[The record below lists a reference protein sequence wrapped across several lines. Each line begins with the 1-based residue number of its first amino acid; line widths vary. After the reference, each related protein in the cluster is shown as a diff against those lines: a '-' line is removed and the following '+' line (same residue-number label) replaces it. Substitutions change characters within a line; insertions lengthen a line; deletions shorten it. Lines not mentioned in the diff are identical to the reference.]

1 MDPLKKFLVNPTKS
15 SANQIKLKNWDPLY
29 SWNKSKID
37 TVTEM
42 EQFSKKI
49 SELQYKL
56 FAANKKS
63 LLIILQGPD
72 ASGKDGTIRQV
83 MGALNPQNCYVKSF
97 KVPNETELSHDYLW
111 RIHIEV
117 PSKGQIAIFNRSH
130 YEDIIEPSVNN
141 LISKDQVILR
151 CTQINDFE
159 RYLSENGTTIIK
171 FFLHISK
178 DEQKRRLQERIQ
190 DPAKQWKI
198 KESDLLSHRNWNK
211 YIGAYENILS
221 RCNRK
226 WAPWYIIPANVKHF
240 RNWAISYIILKK
252 LEIMKPEF
260 PRVKLD
266 ASEFL
271 ID

>member
-1 MDPLKKFLVNPTKS
+1 M
-15 SANQIKLKNWDPLY
+15 
-29 SWNKSKID
+29 
-37 TVTEM
+37 
-42 EQFSKKI
+42 
-49 SELQYKL
+49 
-56 FAANKKS
+56 
-63 LLIILQGPD
+63 
-72 ASGKDGTIRQV
+72 
-83 MGALNPQNCYVKSF
+83 
-97 KVPNETELSHDYLW
+97 SHDYLW

-198 KESDLLSHRNWNK
+198 KESDLLSHRDWDK
-211 YIGAYENILS
+211 YMGAYENILS

-240 RNWAISYIILKK
+240 RNWAVSYIILKK

-266 ASEFL
+266 ASKFL